1 MDGVV
6 VDTERTWRQYGN
18 NFLASLVG
26 KDIAEK
32 VGDIIGITLTMT
44 YNRAVQHGYTMEKT
58 QFVRLY
64 DQKAEEIYAKAAITP
79 GVDTLAT
86 KLLEL
91 GFRLALVSSS
101 GRNWINFVL
110 PRISFSD
117 KLDSIIS
124 LNDQT
129 DLQPKPSPSGY
140 LEAIKQLEA
149 TPQTTIILE
158 DSNKGIQAAKAAGA
172 YVIGFRQNLVPEY
185 KQEGAD
191 VYADTMGDV
200 IKIVES
206 L

>member
-1 MDGVV
+1 M
-6 VDTERTWRQYGN
+6 
-18 NFLASLVG
+18 VG

-44 YNRAVQHGYTMEKT
+44 YNRAVQHGYTMKKT

-129 DLQPKPSPSGY
+129 DLQSKPSPSGY
-140 LEAIKQLEA
+140 LEAIKQLDA
-149 TPQTTIILE
+149 VPSTTIILE
-158 DSNKGIQAAKAAGA
+158 DSNKGIQAAKASGA

-191 VYADTMGDV
+191 VYADTMEDV
-200 IKIVES
+200 IRIVEA